1 MATYLGGYLESP
13 GPIAFAHRGGG
24 DRRFENTMRAFDD
37 AVSLGYRYIE
47 TDLRTTSDGVVL
59 TYHDADV
66 EHPDHPRRPRVD
78 ELTYA
83 EVRRARIGGSEEVPR
98 LVDVLEAYPETRF
111 NIDFK
116 DRRAVEPA
124 IGVLR
129 TTDAWKRVCLASF
142 SRRRLAAAR
151 RLAPPGTC
159 SSASAAEGALRRLT
173 PRPAVPRDGLP
184 YQVLQVPFRIA
195 GRRFITPAFVRAAHR
210 AGLKVHAWT
219 INSPAEMD
227 ELLDVGVDG
236 IITDETAVLRSR
248 LEARGVWD

>member
-1 MATYLGGYLESP
+1 VTTYLGGYLDSP

-37 AVSLGYRYIE
+37 AVALGYRYIE
-47 TDLRTTSDGVVL
+47 TDLRATSDGVVL

-66 EHPDHPRRPRVD
+66 GHPDRARRTRVA

-83 EVRRARIGGSEEVPR
+83 EVRRARVGGSEEVPR

-116 DRRAVEPA
+116 DRRAIRPA
-124 IGVLR
+124 IDVLR
-129 TTDAWKRVCLASF
+129 ATNAWKRVCLASF
-142 SRRRLAAAR
+142 SRRRLTAAR
-151 RLAPPGTC
+151 GLAPPGTC
-159 SSASAAEGALRRLT
+159 SSASAAEGTSRRLT
-173 PRPAVPRDGLP
+173 PRHAVPRGGLP

-195 GRRFITPAFVRAAHR
+195 GWRFITPAFVRAAHG

-219 INSPAEMD
+219 INNAAEMD

-236 IITDETAVLRSR
+236 IITDETAMLRSR
-248 LEARGVWD
+248 LEARGAWD